1 MPNQFNSPEG
11 DLENY
16 FVSEYWLIDQ
26 YVGDTLWGWGL
37 NSTNGRVGN
46 NSPTGSG
53 NISTPVTTS
62 AGGSNW
68 KQISTAL
75 SGSSAIKTDGTLWVW
90 GNNGNTQL
98 GSFVG
103 GVLVSSVCTP
113 ITTFGGGTNWKQC
126 SSGGFSTAAIK
137 TDGTLWTWGAGSSG
151 ELGNNISTGVTNRCT
166 PITTFIG
173 GNNWKQVSC
182 GTQFMAAIKTDGTLW
197 TWGNNANGTL
207 GINLLG
213 TASNRC
219 TPVTTFVGGTNWKQ
233 VSCGIIDRSLLNL
246 GVGILTTTS
255 AAAIKTDGTLWTWG
269 SNSLG
274 QLGINLEA
282 AGTNARCTPVTTF
295 IGGTNWKSVSS
306 GGISM
311 AAIKTDG
318 TLWGWGNNGF
328 GTIGDNTL
336 NSKLTP
342 VTTFVGGTNWKSV
355 TAGFVHTS
363 AIKTDGTLWTWGFNT
378 SAQLGILSTQNTV
391 CTPVTTFIGG
401 SNWKQVSGGL
411 FTSHAITSG
420 TDPTSFVS

>member
-26 YVGDTLWGWGL
+26 YVGDTLWGWGV

-53 NISTPVTTS
+53 SISTPVTTS

-68 KQISTAL
+68 KQISTAF

-90 GNNGNTQL
+90 GNNANTQL
-98 GSFVG
+98 GGFVG
-103 GVLVSSVCTP
+103 GLTSSVCTP

-126 SSGGFSTAAIK
+126 SSGGYSTAAIK
-137 TDGTLWTWGAGSSG
+137 TDGTLWVWGAGSSG
-151 ELGNNISTGVTNRCT
+151 ELGNNVTT
-166 PITTFIG
+166 SG
-173 GNNWKQVSC
+173 
-182 GTQFMAAIKTDGTLW
+182 
-197 TWGNNANGTL
+197 
-207 GINLLG
+207 
-213 TASNRC
+213 ASNRC

-233 VSCGIIDRSLLNL
+233 VSCGTQFMAAVKTDGTLWTWGNNAHGTLGINLLGTASNRCTPVTTFIGGTNWKQVSCGVINIPLQTL

-274 QLGINLEA
+274 QLGINLA
-282 AGTNARCTPVTTF
+282 TAGTNARCTPVTTF

-306 GGISM
+306 GGGAM

-318 TLWGWGNNGF
+318 TLWIWGNNSGNL
-328 GTIGDNTL
+328 GDNTIL
-336 NSKLTP
+336 TSLTP
-342 VTTFVGGTNWKSV
+342 VTTFAGGTNWKSV
-355 TAGFVHTS
+355 ASGISRTS
-363 AIKTDGTLWTWGFNT
+363 AIKTDGTLWVWGLNGN
-378 SAQLGILSTQNTV
+378 AQLGTLSNQFVV

-401 SNWKQVSGGL
+401 SNWKQVSGSL